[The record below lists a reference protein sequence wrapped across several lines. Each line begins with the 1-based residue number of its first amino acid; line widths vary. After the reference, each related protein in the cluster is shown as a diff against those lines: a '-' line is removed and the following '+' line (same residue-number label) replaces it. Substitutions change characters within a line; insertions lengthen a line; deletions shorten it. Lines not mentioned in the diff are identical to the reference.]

1 LVIEIIIIIKL
12 TYIKNI
18 SYTAKHCYPAMKMN
32 WHDPNGARKGRF
44 GVGPEKGGPAPERA
58 DYLRFRDS
66 SKVKKLLE
74 GKFNG

>member
-1 LVIEIIIIIKL
+1 
-12 TYIKNI
+12 
-18 SYTAKHCYPAMKMN
+18 MKMN
-32 WHDPNGARKGRF
+32 WHDPSGARKGRF